1 MSSTAVE
8 TKTTPNTNN
17 AITERG
23 RYGPYNTPLLEAN
36 AMRKIVAE
44 QCSMN
49 PGKAAVLLQISA
61 KGIGKGVS
69 DHSSFTKRPI
79 ERARRSLVY
88 IYGMS
93 FGTESERQKITDATH
108 RAHKHVKGIDYD
120 ADDIQLQ
127 LWVAATIYW
136 SMVLGYEEIYGPMKD
151 EFADQVYKEFS
162 VMATGL
168 RVEAGL
174 WPVNRESFAIYWEK
188 MISELEVTDEAR
200 AVAKDVM
207 YPGVNMP
214 WGFWI
219 LAKLLGPMQRVATV
233 EYLPGRIRDQLGF
246 PSTGYTRMMYW
257 VKVGIDRAVYPL
269 LPERMRHFSKN
280 YYMADF
286 RDRLARGARL

>member
-8 TKTTPNTNN
+8 TKTTTNN
-17 AITERG
+17 TTTKRG
-23 RYGPYNTPLLEAN
+23 RYGLYNTPLLESN

-93 FGTESERQKITDATH
+93 FGTESERQRITDATH
-108 RAHKHVKGIDYD
+108 RAHMRVKGTDYD

-136 SMVLGYEEIYGPMKD
+136 SMVLGYEEIYGAMED

-174 WPVNRESFAIYWEK
+174 WPADRESFAIYWEK
-188 MISELEVTDEAR
+188 MIAELEVTDEAR
-200 AVAKDVM
+200 AVARDVM
-207 YPGVNMP
+207 YSGVNMP

-219 LAKLLGPMQRVATV
+219 LAKLLGPMQRIATV
-233 EYLPGRIRDQLGF
+233 EYLPERIRDQLGF
-246 PSTGYTRMMYW
+246 PSTVYTRTMYW
-257 VKVGIDRAVYPL
+257 VKVGVDRVVYPL
-269 LPERMRHFSKN
+269 LPEGVRHFSKI
-280 YYMADF
+280 YHMADF
-286 RDRLARGARL
+286 RDRLAKGTRL